1 VRILFVT
8 QTVDADHPA
17 LAQTIDLVRAL
28 ATRSDSVTV
37 LCDSVRRHDL
47 PGNVDFRTFGA
58 RTRAGRGL
66 RFVRAAG
73 AIVLTRRPRPDA
85 ALVHMVPVF
94 LLLLA
99 PLAKSASVPLL
110 LWYTHWNASRSLRVA
125 TGLADTVLS
134 VDRRSFPIE
143 TSKLRA
149 TGHAIDVD
157 RFSPEGPPAGGP
169 PAGEQLRLLALGRMA
184 RWKGYETLLEGFRLA
199 VERGL
204 QAQLELRGPAL
215 TDDERAHAAELAQ
228 IVDGSEQLRGRVR
241 IEPPLPREKI
251 PAQLR
256 TADALLS
263 TTQPRGSA
271 TLDKVVY
278 EAAAC
283 GVPVVASNVAL
294 EEFLGDLELEL
305 RFPPRD
311 PDALARI
318 LLGLATAG
326 PEARRA
332 AGLELRRRVV
342 AQHSLDSWADAVTAL
357 VAARARE

>member
-1 VRILFVT
+1 MWLMSEVSIRELRNHAGKVVDRVARGERI
-8 QTVDADHPA
+8 
-17 LAQTIDLVRAL
+17 TI
-28 ATRSDSVTV
+28 
-37 LCDSVRRHDL
+37 
-47 PGNVDFRTFGA
+47 
-58 RTRAGRGL
+58 TRAGK
-66 RFVRAAG
+66 A
-73 AIVLTRRPRPDA
+73 
-85 ALVHMVPVF
+85 
-94 LLLLA
+94 
-99 PLAKSASVPLL
+99 
-110 LWYTHWNASRSLRVA
+110 VA
-125 TGLADTVLS
+125 
-134 VDRRSFPIE
+134 
-143 TSKLRA
+143 
-149 TGHAIDVD
+149 
-157 RFSPEGPPAGGP
+157 
-169 PAGEQLRLLALGRMA
+169 
-184 RWKGYETLLEGFRLA
+184 
-199 VERGL
+199 
-204 QAQLELRGPAL
+204 ELRPVS
-215 TDDERAHAAELAQ
+215 R
-228 IVDGSEQLRGRVR
+228 
-241 IEPPLPREKI
+241 PPL
-251 PAQLR
+251 

-283 GVPVVASNVAL
+283 GVPVVASNAAL